1 MNTENVVGKNSIS
14 GVIRPFCRSNIGSPK
29 KFIAMTLTVL
39 AVVSLGIFGVSAAD
53 IPAEPTAAS
62 QNKYYIGFDGKGDG
76 TSADQYISTDTD
88 GRNGKNVWGE
98 DGDENIVI
106 YDLVKDGGSVV
117 IVGKG
122 HCGHNAVFP
131 ATVTPIVFTGVDG
144 ATSYL
149 SKNADG
155 SLNINADGQ
164 RGMFMIKES
173 YTLTFMGDVIFDN
186 TVILERSSG
195 TAFGTIG
202 VGSTGKMVIKDTV
215 EILKMADAGSAV
227 HVEEGGYLYLHTVG
241 FAKYTGKGTI
251 VLDRALVNAG
261 RATEEMFAG
270 FEGKIVY
277 PDGGK
282 AFAETEIKM
291 TIGDMNGYVNGVAK
305 ALDAAPIIRQNR
317 TMLPVR
323 FVAENLGAAVAWD
336 GAAGTATLTCGDIEV
351 KITIGAKTATV
362 NGEEKPLD
370 APAFIENSRT
380 YLPVRFVAEALGGT
394 VAWDGVTGTATITK
408 YNQKSE
414 SETRGDEMNM
424 KSSGGEN
431 TASGFI
437 SPFRSI
443 SHIGDPFVMYDSERN
458 QYFMYCTGGKFRCW
472 SSDDMV
478 EWTAHGDSY
487 AVTEKSFGTERY
499 WAPEVVKHNGTYYM
513 VYSAARMVGEQR
525 RHSIGLAASKTP
537 TGPFTDVY
545 DHPLFAPDYSV
556 IDADL
561 FFDDDGRVYLYYSR
575 DCSENYVDGKRTSQT
590 YGIELKPDL
599 SDTVGEPVLL
609 ATPVSPWERKSGDTT
624 WNEGPC
630 VFKKD
635 GVYYLLFTANYYA
648 SVHYCVGYATSDS
661 PLGKFSKAKQNPILV
676 GDGIYTSGTGHCNIT
691 TSPDGSELYMI
702 YHSHSDV
709 TNTTNPIADRTPC
722 ADKLVIRPDGSLY
735 VNGPTVAK
743 QPLPSGANGLY
754 KKFEGV
760 TVTSGYTAVFG
771 RTELLKDG
779 VIAYQTADGE
789 NTFRFSCDDVNSID
803 ISYENPIAAESLWI
817 YSEKDTSYIPEN
829 VYAVINGI
837 YRTDRILFDTELPLS
852 PAVIDFAFL
861 PEGIKVNSVTLH
873 FQSRDQD
880 NGLVSVSEIMTIE
893 KK

>member
-1 MNTENVVGKNSIS
+1 MNTENIVGKNSVS

-29 KFIAMTLTVL
+29 KFIAMILTVL

-173 YTLTFMGDVIFDN
+173 YMLTFMGDVIFDN

-362 NGEEKPLD
+362 NGEEKTLD

-380 YLPVRFVAEALGGT
+380 YLPVRFVAEALGGE
-394 VAWDGVTGTATITK
+394 VAWDGKTGTATITK

-424 KSSGGEN
+424 KSNGGEN

-609 ATPVSPWERKSGDTT
+609 ATPVSSWERKSGDTT

-743 QPLPSGANGLY
+743 QPLPSGVNGLY

-817 YSEKDTSYIPEN
+817 YSEKDTSYIPES
-829 VYAVINGI
+829 VYAVVNGI

>member
-1 MNTENVVGKNSIS
+1 M
-14 GVIRPFCRSNIGSPK
+14 
-29 KFIAMTLTVL
+29 
-39 AVVSLGIFGVSAAD
+39 
-53 IPAEPTAAS
+53 
-62 QNKYYIGFDGKGDG
+62 
-76 TSADQYISTDTD
+76 
-88 GRNGKNVWGE
+88 
-98 DGDENIVI
+98 
-106 YDLVKDGGSVV
+106 
-117 IVGKG
+117 
-122 HCGHNAVFP
+122 
-131 ATVTPIVFTGVDG
+131 
-144 ATSYL
+144 
-149 SKNADG
+149 
-155 SLNINADGQ
+155 
-164 RGMFMIKES
+164 
-173 YTLTFMGDVIFDN
+173 
-186 TVILERSSG
+186 
-195 TAFGTIG
+195 
-202 VGSTGKMVIKDTV
+202 
-215 EILKMADAGSAV
+215 
-227 HVEEGGYLYLHTVG
+227 
-241 FAKYTGKGTI
+241 
-251 VLDRALVNAG
+251 
-261 RATEEMFAG
+261 
-270 FEGKIVY
+270 
-277 PDGGK
+277 
-282 AFAETEIKM
+282 
-291 TIGDMNGYVNGVAK
+291 
-305 ALDAAPIIRQNR
+305 
-317 TMLPVR
+317 
-323 FVAENLGAAVAWD
+323 
-336 GAAGTATLTCGDIEV
+336 
-351 KITIGAKTATV
+351 
-362 NGEEKPLD
+362 
-370 APAFIENSRT
+370 
-380 YLPVRFVAEALGGT
+380 RFVAEALGGE
-394 VAWDGVTGTATITK
+394 VAWDGKTGTATITK

-743 QPLPSGANGLY
+743 QPLPSGVNGLY

-861 PEGIKVNSVTLH
+861 PEGIKVKSVTLH